1 MLDESLDEEEEESKF
16 SCEHCK
22 KEFPSKTF
30 LIHISR
36 KSDCKAFYG
45 PRFEE
50 MKKKKKHENVKRF
63 RKKTDNQTEKVA
75 KRKSYQVKKMNSD
88 ANLARYYEEI
98 EFGPE
103 FVCVCCHASLD
114 GNQVL
119 EFTEDRKEKIGHA
132 LFKTS

>member
-63 RKKTDNQTEKVA
+63 RKKTDNQTLYLNPKLNHCRTSINA
-75 KRKSYQVKKMNSD
+75 
-88 ANLARYYEEI
+88 
-98 EFGPE
+98 
-103 FVCVCCHASLD
+103 VCILKLICGLV
-114 GNQVL
+114 
-119 EFTEDRKEKIGHA
+119 F
-132 LFKTS
+132 F

>member
-1 MLDESLDEEEEESKF
+1 
-16 SCEHCK
+16 
-22 KEFPSKTF
+22 
-30 LIHISR
+30 
-36 KSDCKAFYG
+36 
-45 PRFEE
+45 

-103 FVCVCCHASLD
+103 FVCVCCHALMEIKSWSSLRI
-114 GNQVL
+114 GKKKL
-119 EFTEDRKEKIGHA
+119 AMLCLKIVA
-132 LFKTS
+132 T